1 MNDTLPLSLELI
13 ELRLVCRELGTKL
26 EAFRLFLG
34 DELEKVRVP
43 WKGDVRCE
51 RALF

>member
-1 MNDTLPLSLELI
+1 MG
-13 ELRLVCRELGTKL
+13 CELGTKL

-43 WKGDVRCE
+43 WNVHNE
-51 RALF
+51 